1 MSTEMFLVVHLDLGD
16 CPAACRLLHVQLR
29 TYHPGMETWI
39 QGWAPSQI
47 LSPRSCIILATKNCL
62 SPKQPGCN
70 NHVTFGL
77 CNVNNV
83 MHKYIHTYMTHTCHL
98 TNYNRMPRL
107 HV

>member
-1 MSTEMFLVVHLDLGD
+1 M
-16 CPAACRLLHVQLR
+16 
-29 TYHPGMETWI
+29 
-39 QGWAPSQI
+39 QGWALSQI

-98 TNYNRMPRL
+98 KNYNRMPRL